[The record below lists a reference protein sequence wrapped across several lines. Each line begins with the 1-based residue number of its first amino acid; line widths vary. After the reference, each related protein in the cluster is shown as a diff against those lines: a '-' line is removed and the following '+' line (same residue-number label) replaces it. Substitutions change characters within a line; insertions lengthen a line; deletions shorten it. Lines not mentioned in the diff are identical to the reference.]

1 MRADSVRTVRL
12 LLLARHGQ
20 SLFNVAG
27 LVNGDPELDRGL
39 TETGEAAAAALGV
52 ELAAIPIDLCVTS
65 RFLRARETA
74 RLALGSRAADVPH
87 EVDPDLDDIRIG
99 ELEGR
104 TLADYREWKHAHTRA
119 DRFPGGESLDEAAAR
134 YAGAFARLA
143 ARTEDTI
150 LCVCHEIPV
159 RYAINAALGSDSL
172 DAPAHGIGNCVPHLF
187 DEDGLSR
194 AVERMR
200 LLS

>member
-74 RLALGSRAADVPH
+74 RLALGSRAAEVPH
-87 EVDPDLDDIRIG
+87 EIDPDLDDIRIG

-159 RYAINAALGSDSL
+159 RYAINAAGGSPDP
-172 DAPAHGIGNCVPHLF
+172 DRPFHDVPNAAPFLF
-187 DEDGLSR
+187 DAETLRR
-194 AVERMR
+194 AAASLRR
-200 LLS
+200 

>member
-159 RYAINAALGSDSL
+159 RYAINAAGGSPDP
-172 DAPAHGIGNCVPHLF
+172 DRPFHDVPNAAPVLF
-187 DEDGLSR
+187 DAETLRR
-194 AVERMR
+194 AAASLRR
-200 LLS
+200 

>member
-1 MRADSVRTVRL
+1 MRL

-27 LVNGDPELDRGL
+27 VVNGDPALDQGL
-39 TETGEAAAAALGV
+39 SDAGRSAAAQLGV
-52 ELAAIPIDLCVTS
+52 ELAAVPIDLCVTS
-65 RFLRARETA
+65 RFPRAQETA
-74 RLALGSRAADVPH
+74 RLALGGRAAEVQH
-87 EVDPDLDDIRIG
+87 EIDPDLDDIRVG

-119 DRFPGGESLDEAAAR
+119 DRFPGGESLDEAATR
-134 YAGAFARLA
+134 YAAAFARLV

-159 RYAINAALGSDSL
+159 RYAINAAGGSPDP
-172 DAPAHGIGNCVPHLF
+172 DRPFHDVPNATPFLF
-187 DEDGLSR
+187 DAASLRR
-194 AVERMR
+194 AAENLR
-200 LLS
+200 

>member
-159 RYAINAALGSDSL
+159 RYAINAAGGSPDP
-172 DAPAHGIGNCVPHLF
+172 DRPFHDVPNATPFLF
-187 DEDGLSR
+187 DAAALRR
-194 AVERMR
+194 AADNLR
-200 LLS
+200 